1 MSKLKRISLIALIV
15 YAVLIPVGF
24 LSSNLSSSNAS
35 FLGATETTET
45 SDRFLIAGEVYFPR
59 GGQVHF
65 FGEQKPLVIGVAS
78 FEWASAPGS
87 SSEELLRG
95 LTSGEI
101 PHGRVTWRI
110 NWDAIF
116 AGYLAAWMAVGLLFL
131 IRSLPRTK
139 LLTPQ
144 EIEELQSNNSI

>member
-15 YAVLIPVGF
+15 YAVWIPVGF
-24 LSSNLSSSNAS
+24 LSSNPSS
-35 FLGATETTET
+35 LETTETTET
-45 SDRFLIAGEVYFPR
+45 SDGLLITGEVYFPR

-78 FEWASAPGS
+78 FEWTSAPGS

-101 PHGRVTWRI
+101 PYGRVTWRI
-110 NWDAIF
+110 NWDAFF
-116 AGYLAAWMAVGLLFL
+116 AAYLAAWMTVGLFFL

-139 LLTPQ
+139 LSTPQ
-144 EIEELQSNNSI
+144 ELEELHSKSTG